1 MEAFQVLLTL
11 LAVALDAATT
21 VHALL
26 NKRDARSAVAW
37 IGLVWLAPPVVGALL
52 YFVFGINRIQRKAG
66 RLIRENPAMAAAA
79 RATLARHVHAPGHP
93 GDLEGL
99 VRMGS
104 RLNPRPL
111 LAGNRVTPLEL
122 GDVAYPAMLEAIG
135 RANRS
140 VTLCTYIFDNDPVG
154 REFAAVLAAAQGR
167 GVAVR
172 VLVDDIGARYSI
184 PPIFGALDRAGIP
197 NAGFL
202 PTWLP
207 WQAAFLNL
215 RNHRKLLVVDGTV
228 AFTGGMNVRAGHW
241 LARAQGKPVQDLHF
255 RLEGPTVSSLQEIF
269 ATDWEFASGERLEG
283 ELWFPLCPPAG
294 PVLARAVP
302 DGPEKESELI
312 HWLLQG
318 ALNAAESSVLIATP
332 YFLPDAPLVAAL
344 NMAALRGIA
353 VELLL
358 PARNNLPWVQWAS
371 QAMLWQVLEKG
382 CRVWLTPPPFDHTK
396 LMVVDERW
404 SLLGSANWDARSL
417 RLNFELDVECYDTP
431 LAQQLTAVFRRKQA
445 AGREIAAADLEGRRL
460 PARVRDGFAH
470 LFTPYL

>member
-1 MEAFQVLLTL
+1 MQVALTL
-11 LAVALDAATT
+11 LAVLLDAATT
-21 VHALL
+21 VHVLL

-37 IGLVWLAPPVVGALL
+37 IGLIWLAPPPLGAVL
-52 YFVFGINRIQRKAG
+52 YFVLGINRIQRKAR
-66 RLIRENPAMAAAA
+66 RLIRQNPAMAAAA
-79 RATLARHVHAPGHP
+79 SATLARHPHAPGHP
-93 GDLEGL
+93 GDLQGL
-99 VRMGS
+99 ARIGS
-104 RLNPRPL
+104 RLNGRPL
-111 LAGNRVTPLEL
+111 LAGNRVTPLEQ
-122 GDVAYPAMLEAIG
+122 GDAAYPAMLQAIG
-135 RANRS
+135 GAQRS
-140 VTLCTYIFDNDPVG
+140 ITLCTYIFDNDTVG
-154 REFAAVLAAAQGR
+154 RQFVGALAAAQQR

-172 VLVDDIGARYSI
+172 VLVDDVGARYSI
-184 PPIFGALDRAGIP
+184 PTIFGPLDRAGIP

-215 RNHRKLLVVDGTV
+215 RNHRKLLVVDGTL
-228 AFTGGMNVRAGHW
+228 AFTGGMNLRAGHW
-241 LARAQGKPVQDLHF
+241 LARAQGRPVQDLHF
-255 RLEGPTVSSLQEIF
+255 RLEGPAVSGLQEIF
-269 ATDWEFASGERLEG
+269 ATDWEFTTGERLDSD
-283 ELWFPLCPPAG
+283 LWFPPCPPAG
-294 PVLARAVP
+294 PVLARVVP
-302 DGPEKESELI
+302 DGPERESELI

-318 ALNAAESSVLIATP
+318 ALNAAESSVLVVTP

-353 VELLL
+353 VEILL

-382 CRVWLTPPPFDHTK
+382 CRIWLTPPPFDHTK

-417 RLNFELDVECYDTP
+417 RLNFELNVECYDTP
-431 LAQQLTAVFRRKQA
+431 LAQELTAHVRRKQA
-445 AGREIAAADLEGRRL
+445 AGREITAATVEGRRL